1 MSNIRKIS
9 CGSFF
14 GFALSNEGK
23 LYSWGK
29 NNYGQVGS
37 GTQKQELKVTDPL
50 EINLPYK
57 VKDIFAGEEHSALIT
72 EEGEVYTWGY
82 GLVLNY

>member
-1 MSNIRKIS
+1 MRDIRKIS

-14 GFALSNEGK
+14 CFALSNEGK
-23 LYSWGK
+23 LFSWGK
-29 NNYGQVGS
+29 NNYGQVAS
-37 GTQKQELKVTDPL
+37 GTQKQELKVIDPL

-57 VKDIFAGEEHSALIT
+57 VKDIFAGEEHAALIT

-82 GLVLNY
+82 GLVLYY